1 MKHYEVK
8 VFNSEPLEVKASSV
22 ETALE
27 KAKLIA
33 KVMGFIIIGI
43 SQKLA

>member
-1 MKHYEVK
+1 MKDYEVK
-8 VFNSEPLEVKASSV
+8 VFNGQPLSIKASSV

-27 KAKLIA
+27 KARLIA

-43 SQKLA
+43 SQTLA